1 MRNSGLV
8 KNDIQNVLK
17 ALKKVAGVDAQN
29 FTEEVGGIDTSDVG
43 AISYSFVM
51 HFKMTTPPDNT
62 LPLIPIDVRL
72 EMEVNEDLR
81 STDETLGGNYVMQ
94 LHITGQEGEKQ
105 YMCSWHLDL
114 DSRTDRRY
122 IHPRYHLTYGGKNM
136 RDELKQDKEYFGKL
150 MLMATPRIPMAP
162 LDGILAIDFVLN
174 HFYKNDI
181 INDVL
186 NDSRYKEAVRASQTR
201 IWGPYYRSIY
211 EHFSGG
217 ALASKGVQYVP
228 NLK

>member
-17 ALKKVAGVDAQN
+17 ALKTISGIDAQS
-29 FTEEVGGIDTSDVG
+29 FMEEVGGIDTSDAG
-43 AISYSFVM
+43 FISYDFEM

-62 LPLIPIDVRL
+62 SPSIPIDVKL
-72 EMEVNEDLR
+72 KMEVNEDLR
-81 STDETLGGNYVMQ
+81 NSDETLGGKYEMQ
-94 LHITGQEGEKQ
+94 LLVTGQEGEKH

-114 DSRTDRRY
+114 DPGIDRRY
-122 IHPRYHLTYGGKNM
+122 MHPRYHLTYGGKNM
-136 RDELKQDKEYFGKL
+136 RDEIKHDKDSFGQL
-150 MLMATPRIPMAP
+150 MLMATPRIPTAP

-174 HFYKNDI
+174 HFYKRDAI
-181 INDVL
+181 SDVM
-186 NDSRYKEAVRASQTR
+186 NNNRYKEAVKASQTR
-201 IWGPYYRSIY
+201 LWEPYYRSIC

-217 ALASKGVQYVP
+217 ALAQKGTQYVP